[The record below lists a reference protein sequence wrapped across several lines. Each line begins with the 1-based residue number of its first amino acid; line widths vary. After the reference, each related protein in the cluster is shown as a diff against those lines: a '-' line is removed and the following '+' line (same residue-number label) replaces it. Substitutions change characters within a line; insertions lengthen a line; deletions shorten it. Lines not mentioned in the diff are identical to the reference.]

1 MGARNTAAPARSGDG
16 VRDEFGHTIRIATRV
31 ARCYDAIM
39 FSRREL
45 PLAFAA
51 LVRQRLDAAPQRQ
64 TPESL
69 VWSNDTIAW
78 QPDDPPGA
86 KYAVLDGDRTKPGTL
101 FTYAF
106 WLPGGVWAPAHF
118 HSQDAHVAV
127 MSGTLRL
134 GYGRAVVPSRAVA
147 VPAGQFFIA
156 RANEPHFEGSDSP
169 CLIIG
174 TAMGGW
180 TTTSV
185 G

>member
-1 MGARNTAAPARSGDG
+1 MHLQRCRDG
-16 VRDEFGHTIRIATRV
+16 VRDECAHTIRMASGASPR
-31 ARCYDAIM
+31 YDGFM
-39 FSRREL
+39 FNRREL
-45 PLAFAA
+45 PLAIAA
-51 LVRQRLDAAPQRQ
+51 LVGRRAQAAPQRQ
-64 TPESL
+64 PPESL
-69 VWSNDTIAW
+69 VWGHDTIAW

-127 MSGTLRL
+127 MAGSLRL
-134 GYGRAVVPSRAVA
+134 GYGRAVDPSRAVA
-147 VPAGQFFIA
+147 IPAGQFFIA
-156 RANEPHFEGSDSP
+156 RANEPHFEGSDGP

-180 TTTSV
+180 TTTPV